1 MDVKFVY
8 FFQLYVG
15 FDKCFLFYSILVVM
29 WGTSYMLVHL
39 GVPVAELV
47 LMVRISERVVLQK
60 CMDYLGKKF
69 VWMFGVLG
77 SCRYYW
83 VFLG

>member
-1 MDVKFVY
+1 
-8 FFQLYVG
+8 
-15 FDKCFLFYSILVVM
+15 M

-47 LMVRISERVVLQK
+47 LMVRISERVVLRK

-69 VWMFGVLG
+69 VWMFWGF
-77 SCRYYW
+77 W
-83 VFLG
+83 VVVGIAGFFWENIGGD